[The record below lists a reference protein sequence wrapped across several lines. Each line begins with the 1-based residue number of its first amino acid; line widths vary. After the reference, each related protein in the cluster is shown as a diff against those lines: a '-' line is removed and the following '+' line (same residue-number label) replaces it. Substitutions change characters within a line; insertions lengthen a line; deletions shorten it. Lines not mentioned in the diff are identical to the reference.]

1 MLDSTVFLIAAP
13 LAVAWVLLVVAVL
26 ALCRIAAEEK
36 PAQRPL
42 PPKTWLTVRARILKS
57 PQSDQLATYR

>member
-1 MLDSTVFLIAAP
+1 MLDSTAFLIAAP
-13 LAVAWVLLVVAVL
+13 LIVLWSLAMVAVV
-26 ALCRIAAEEK
+26 ALCRIAAEQK

-42 PPKTWLTVRARILKS
+42 PPKTWPTVRARILKS